1 MHPAHTF
8 APADRLAQTLTR
20 TNTIAC
26 VGLDPVLEQL
36 PDALRTL
43 APVAAIEAF
52 SRGVVQAI
60 ASAGVG
66 VVKVQSACYER
77 YGSAG
82 FAAMERTIA
91 ASREAGLLVV
101 LDAKRGDIGIS
112 ASHYAAAASAMG
124 AHWITVSGYLGP
136 STIEPYLQ
144 AGLGVF
150 VLVRTSNPDSDSV
163 QAHTLASG
171 ASVAE
176 MMASHV
182 RTLGERFMASEGTG
196 PDRFSPDRL
205 IPDRLIPDRL
215 SPDRLSSVGAVVGAT
230 KPQDGPRLRALMPS
244 TTFLVPGYGAQGGTL
259 ADIRGMMRPGS
270 RTAATAGVLVTASRS
285 VIYPKPAPDAAGTW
299 EARVEQAA
307 RALVGELAA
316 A

>member
-1 MHPAHTF
+1 MHPAHTL

-36 PDALRTL
+36 PDVLRTL

-60 ASAGVG
+60 ASARVG

-144 AGLGVF
+144 VGLGVF

-182 RTLGERFMASEGTG
+182 RTLGERFMASEGNG
-196 PDRFSPDRL
+196 
-205 IPDRLIPDRL
+205 
-215 SPDRLSSVGAVVGAT
+215 PDRLSSVGAVVGAT

-285 VIYPKPAPDAAGTW
+285 VIYPKTTPDAAGTW

>member
-1 MHPAHTF
+1 MHPAHTL
-8 APADRLAQTLTR
+8 APADRLARTLTR

-82 FAAMERTIA
+82 FAAMERSIA
-91 ASREAGLLVV
+91 DSREAGLLVV

-182 RTLGERFMASEGTG
+182 RTLGERFMASEGNG
-196 PDRFSPDRL
+196 PDRF
-205 IPDRLIPDRL
+205 

>member
-1 MHPAHTF
+1 MT
-8 APADRLAQTLTR
+8 PADRLAQTLTR
-20 TNTIAC
+20 TSTIAC

-91 ASREAGLLVV
+91 AARDAGLLVV

-112 ASHYAAAASAMG
+112 ASHYAAAASSMG

-163 QAHTLASG
+163 QAHTLSSG

-182 RTLGERFMASEGTG
+182 RTLGERFMASED
-196 PDRFSPDRL
+196 DR
-205 IPDRLIPDRL
+205 PDRL
-215 SPDRLSSVGAVVGAT
+215 SAQSSSSECLSSVGAVVGAT

-270 RTAATAGVLVTASRS
+270 RTASTAGVLVTASRS
-285 VIYPKPAPDAAGTW
+285 VIYPKPAPDAAGAW

>member
-1 MHPAHTF
+1 MTT
-8 APADRLAQTLTR
+8 APADLLAQALAR
-20 TNTIAC
+20 TNTTAC
-26 VGLDPVLEQL
+26 VGLDPVFEQL

-43 APVAAIEAF
+43 APVSAIEAF
-52 SRGVVQAI
+52 SLGVVRAI
-60 ASAGVG
+60 SGAGVG

-91 ASREAGLLVV
+91 ATRDAGLLVV

-112 ASHYAAAASAMG
+112 ANHYAASAKAIG
-124 AHWITVSGYLGP
+124 AHWITVNGYLGP

-182 RTLGERFMASEGTG
+182 RTLGDKFMGSTHAGST
-196 PDRFSPDRL
+196 P
-205 IPDRLIPDRL
+205 
-215 SPDRLSSVGAVVGAT
+215 LSSVGAVVGAT
-230 KPQDGPRLRALMPS
+230 KPQDGPRLRALMPN

-259 ADIRGMMRPGS
+259 ADIRGLMRAGTRKAS
-270 RTAATAGVLVTASRS
+270 EAGVLITASRS
-285 VIYPKPAPDAAGTW
+285 VIYPKADAIDASSTHAW
-299 EARVEQAA
+299 DARVHRAAQALIA
-307 RALVGELAA
+307 ELAQA
-316 A
+316 

>member
-1 MHPAHTF
+1 MS
-8 APADRLAQTLTR
+8 PADTLAHALASAR
-20 TNTIAC
+20 TFAC
-26 VGLDPVLEQL
+26 VGLDPVVEQL
-36 PDALRTL
+36 PSALREGE
-43 APVAAIEAF
+43 PVHAIEAF
-52 SRGVVQAI
+52 SLGVVRAI
-60 ASAGVG
+60 ARAGVG

-91 ASREAGLLVV
+91 AAREAGLLVV

-112 ASHYAAAASAMG
+112 ANHYAAAASAMG

-182 RTLGERFMASEGTG
+182 RTLGEKWMGAHGR
-196 PDRFSPDRL
+196 
-205 IPDRLIPDRL
+205 
-215 SPDRLSSVGAVVGAT
+215 SSVGAVVGAT

-259 ADIRGMMRPGS
+259 DDIRGMVRAGS
-270 RTAATAGVLVTASRS
+270 QQTKQASHAGVLVTASRS
-285 VIYPKPAPDAAGTW
+285 VIYPKPASFAHAPLAWHD
-299 EARVEQAA
+299 EVEHAA
-307 RALVGELAA
+307 RTLVGELAA
-316 A
+316 W